1 MKVKSQIINHGN
13 QLMFYKENNRK
24 EKDDNINNELG
35 ILILKS

>member
-1 MKVKSQIINHGN
+1 MKVKSQIINQRN

-24 EKDDNINNELG
+24 ENVDNLNNELG